1 MLLQRSFLSLALI
14 VLADASL
21 AAGIGCDATAE
32 GYRCEAWPRGQH
44 YTYYWNTVGNM
55 RVAASSADD
64 SPSRL
69 IDCVAGRYGAVT
81 VTVVAPAGYVETA
94 TQTLRGCPAN
104 GRAQAAHHAAD
115 ASSTTLLARDGI

>member
-1 MLLQRSFLSLALI
+1 MI
-14 VLADASL
+14 VLADVSM

-44 YTYYWNTVGNM
+44 YTYQWNAVGNM
-55 RVAASSADD
+55 RIAASGADE
-64 SPSRL
+64 SPSRR

-94 TQTLRGCPAN
+94 TQTLRGCPAAN
-104 GRAQAAHHAAD
+104 TAQAAHKAAGES
-115 ASSTTLLARDGI
+115 AATLLARDGI